1 MEGLLIALLFP
12 EFGIKIKN
20 KFFASLLTNDY
31 SITTIFLYMKDFT
44 ISLMKIGVLL
54 LIIFTIA
61 SCAEK
66 KPPPPP
72 PPEIPVIEVMQA
84 DIPIYKKFVGQVYG
98 YSDIPIRAR
107 VIGFLDGIHFDEGL
121 DVKKGQLLYTI
132 DPEEYEAK
140 VATQQSYLAESR
152 TDLAK
157 SKSDLDRIKPL
168 AEINAVSQSDL
179 DAAQAEYDAAVS
191 YVEARQSNLHFA
203 KINLGYCWMRS
214 PINGVIGKTNA
225 RVGEFVGQEPNPVIL
240 NTVSTVDT
248 VRVEFYITEADYIR
262 LARYYTYIDKLDTIE
277 LGDRKPLS
285 LILADGSTFKYPG
298 YTSFINR
305 EVDAQTG
312 SLLVQA
318 VFPNPEM
325 LLKPGQYAK
334 VVVQMRNAKNALYIP
349 QRCMIE
355 MQGQYSV
362 FVVNNENKVESR
374 QIVAGERINDY
385 VIVKEGLQKGE
396 KVVIDALQ
404 KVGSGLEVKP
414 EVTVFKSKFDQQ
426 D

>member
-1 MEGLLIALLFP
+1 
-12 EFGIKIKN
+12 
-20 KFFASLLTNDY
+20 
-31 SITTIFLYMKDFT
+31 MKDFT
-44 ISLMKIGVLL
+44 NSILKIGFLL

-66 KPPPPP
+66 KAPPPP
-72 PPEIPVIEVMQA
+72 PPEISVVEVMQA
-84 DIPIYKKFVGQVYG
+84 DIPIYEKFVGQVYG

-107 VIGFLDGIHFDEGL
+107 VTGFLDGIHFQEGL
-121 DVKKGQLLYTI
+121 RVEKGQLLYTI
-132 DPEEYEAK
+132 DPEEHQSK
-140 VATQQSYLAESR
+140 VATQQSHLAEAKTSQ
-152 TDLAK
+152 AK

-179 DAAQAEYDAAVS
+179 DAAQAEYDASVS
-191 YVEARQSNLHFA
+191 YVSAMESNLHFS
-203 KINLGYCWMRS
+203 KINLGYCWMKS
-214 PINGVIGKTNA
+214 PINGVIGKTHA
-225 RVGEFVGQEPNPVIL
+225 RVGEFVGKDPNPVIL

-262 LARYYTYIDKLDTIE
+262 LSRFYYYIDKLDTIKAK
-277 LGDRKPLS
+277 DRQPLS
-285 LILADGSTFKYPG
+285 LILADGSTFKYQG

-318 VFPNPEM
+318 VFPNPEK

-334 VVVQMRNAKNALYIP
+334 VVVQMRNAKDALYIP

-362 FVVNNENKVESR
+362 FVVNDENKVESR
-374 QIVAGERINDY
+374 QVVAGERINDY
-385 VIVKEGLQKGE
+385 WIIKEGLQKGE

-414 EVTVFKSKFDQQ
+414 DIIVFESKSTQQ

>member
-1 MEGLLIALLFP
+1 M
-12 EFGIKIKN
+12 KN
-20 KFFASLLTNDY
+20 FTHSLL
-31 SITTIFLYMKDFT
+31 
-44 ISLMKIGVLL
+44 KIGFLL

-66 KPPPPP
+66 KAPPPP
-72 PPEIPVIEVMQA
+72 PPEIPVVEVMQA
-84 DIPIYKKFVGQVYG
+84 DVPIYVQYVGQVYG

-107 VIGFLDGIHFDEGL
+107 VTGFLESIHFQEGL
-121 DVKKGQLLYTI
+121 RVNKGQLLYII
-132 DPEEYEAK
+132 DPEPLQAQ
-140 VATQQSYLAESR
+140 VATQESLLAEAR
-152 TDLAK
+152 TALAK
-157 SKSDLDRIKPL
+157 TTSDLNRIKPL

-179 DAAQAEYDAAVS
+179 DAAQANYDAAVA
-191 YVEARQSNLHFA
+191 YVKAQQSNLHFA
-203 KINLGYCWMRS
+203 EINLGYCWMKS
-214 PINGVIGKTNA
+214 PIDGIIGKTNA
-225 RVGEFVGQEPNPVIL
+225 RVGEFVGQDPNPVIL
-240 NTVSTVDT
+240 NTVSTVDQ

-262 LARYYTYIDKLDTIE
+262 LARYYTYIDKLDTIKAK
-277 LGDRKPLS
+277 DRQPLS
-285 LILADGSTFKYPG
+285 LILADGSTFKYQG

-318 VFPNPEM
+318 VFPNPEK

-334 VVVQMRNAKNALYIP
+334 VVAQMRDAKDALYIP

-362 FVVNNENKVESR
+362 FVVTDENKVESR
-374 QIVAGERINDY
+374 QIVTGERVNDY

-404 KVGSGLEVKP
+404 KVGTGLEVKP
-414 EVTVFKSKFDQQ
+414 EVTVFESKSTQQ